1 MRLEHVSA
9 PGRLARMRTA
19 VAAVLLVQLAG
30 CSGAE
35 PSPTTPELAAG
46 TVSRHGLTLGAT
58 AEPATAKTGDAIDVT
73 ASLTNDGPADLQL
86 SGSGSGIV
94 FFSVTRLEDG
104 LGSGPPISTGDCA
117 PYILRADEPL
127 VVPFQKSGGFSPGD
141 ENAEFM
147 EIYNA
152 TPELT
157 LPPGTWRIDVTTS
170 GNIGPGCTGQ
180 LLDLAL
186 ELIVTV
192 TD

>member
-1 MRLEHVSA
+1 MRAERVPA
-9 PGRLARMRTA
+9 YRRLARMRIA
-19 VAAVLLVQLAG
+19 LAAVLLTQVAA
-30 CSGAE
+30 CSAVE
-35 PSPTTPELAAG
+35 PSPSTPQLASG
-46 TVSRHGLTLGAT
+46 TVTRHGLTLTAI
-58 AEPATAKTGDAIDVT
+58 AEPATVAAGEVIDVT
-73 ASLTNDGPADLQL
+73 ATLTNDGPADLEL

-94 FFSVTRLEDG
+94 FFSVMRLEDG

-117 PYILRADEPL
+117 PHVMEADEPL

-147 EIYNA
+147 ELYNSS
-152 TPELT
+152 PELT
-157 LPPGTWRIDVTTS
+157 LPAGTWRIDVTTS
-170 GNIGPGCTGQ
+170 GNIGPGCTGE

>member
-1 MRLEHVSA
+1 MRI
-9 PGRLARMRTA
+9 A
-19 VAAVLLVQLAG
+19 VAAVLLIQVAG
-30 CSGAE
+30 CSAAE
-35 PSPTTPELAAG
+35 PSPSTPPLGSG
-46 TVSRHGLTLGAT
+46 TVTRHGLTLTAT
-58 AEPATAKTGDAIDVT
+58 AELATVAAVDVIDVT
-73 ASLTNDGPADLQL
+73 ATLTHDGPGDLQL

-117 PYILRADEPL
+117 PHVIHADEPL

-141 ENAEFM
+141 ANAEFM
-147 EIYNA
+147 EFYNS

-170 GNIGPGCTGQ
+170 GNVGPGCTGE

-186 ELIVTV
+186 GLIVTV